1 MENVFIVR
9 RLSGRHHRD
18 EKHCNGQVP
27 AHAMILVNGFGVVNA
42 AVQGRKVKLGEANQ
56 GLDQYQN
63 VGGEA
68 DDCVRRLEVGTIVVG
83 FVVKDDYKGGEES
96 EKGSP
101 VESGVDVS
109 AESLLMG
116 SVRRLYDQDGL
127 CAEENP
133 GRVEQL

>member
-1 MENVFIVR
+1 MENAFIVR

-18 EKHCNGQVP
+18 EEHGNGQVP
-27 AHAMILVNGFGVVNA
+27 THAMILVNGFGVVNA
-42 AVQGRKVKLGEANQ
+42 AVQGREIKLGEANQ

-68 DDCVRRLEVGTIVVG
+68 DYGVCRLEVGTIVAG
-83 FVVKDDYKGGEES
+83 FIVKDDNKGGEER

-109 AESLLMG
+109 AELLLMG
-116 SVRRLYDQDGL
+116 SVGGL
-127 CAEENP
+127 
-133 GRVEQL
+133 